1 MSKII
6 ASVLV
11 LTGLVLCTVLGGA
24 ASYSLGS
31 ASLTAD
37 IIELDNLTV
46 KASGNTRLVAKQT
59 SQMIAPGTIHLDS
72 IRADNISIDLVR
84 DKQKALNLKQAVAT
98 RNVVIKARRADR
110 ETDNNGKP
118 IVIIRNIDAVAQK
131 AQFLRDEDK
140 LILTGNVNLK
150 VLEPGN
156 PQPIAELSGETVVYY
171 LKQNRIEIKGQSGKQ
186 PELTVGP
193 KGGE

>member
-1 MSKII
+1 MNRII
-6 ASVLV
+6 ISMLV
-11 LTGLVLCTVLGGA
+11 LTGLVLCTVLGKA

-31 ASLTAD
+31 ASLAAD
-37 IIELDNLTV
+37 TIELDNLTV
-46 KASGNTRLVAKQT
+46 KASGNARLVAKQA
-59 SQMIAPGTIHLDS
+59 SQTIAAGTIHLDS
-72 IRADNISIDLVR
+72 IKADTISIDLVR

-110 ETDNNGKP
+110 ETDDTGKP
-118 IVIIRNIDAVAQK
+118 VVVIRNIDAVAQK

-156 PQPIAELSGETVVYY
+156 PQPMAELSGEIVVYY

-186 PELTVGP
+186 PELSVGP

>member
-24 ASYSLGS
+24 ASYSLRS

>member
-1 MSKII
+1 MKK
-6 ASVLV
+6 VLVGMLV
-11 LTGLVLCTVLGGA
+11 LTGLVLCIVFGKA

-31 ASLTAD
+31 ASLAAD

-46 KASGNTRLVAKQT
+46 KASGNARLVAKQASKT
-59 SQMIAPGTIHLDS
+59 IAPGTIYLDS
-72 IRADNISIDLVR
+72 IKADTISIDLVR
-84 DKQKALNLKQAVAT
+84 DKQKALNLKQALAT

-110 ETDNNGKP
+110 GTDENGKP
-118 IVIIRNIDAVAQK
+118 VVIIRNIDAVAQK

-150 VLEPGN
+150 VLEPGD

-171 LKQNRIEIKGQSGKQ
+171 LKQNKIEIKGQSGKQ